1 MQLHPWIIASWP
13 IIERAVGPAPEI
25 ATDLQHLGT
34 TVSADCDDYGR
45 LRGNTFWG
53 GSDSG
58 IGIAWDWIEAL
69 DGVFAMSDP
78 MAVISNIGFVDPSG
92 AGIPEFVAAVH
103 LNRITHE
110 LPWQA
115 EVANATRGV
124 RAAEP
129 WSRRVRTSRS
139 RTRASDDFQ
148 FLVRPANDSAF
159 QRL

>member
-13 IIERAVGPAPEI
+13 IIERTVAPAPEI
-25 ATDLQHLGT
+25 ADNLQHLGT

-45 LRGNTFWG
+45 LQGHTIWG

-69 DGVFAMSDP
+69 DGIFAMSDP
-78 MAVISNIGFVDPSG
+78 MAVVSNIGFVDKAG
-92 AGIPEFVAAVH
+92 ASIPDFVAAVQ

-115 EVANATRGV
+115 EVANATRGL
-124 RAAEP
+124 RATDP
-129 WSRRVRTSRS
+129 WSHRVRTSRA
-139 RTRASDDFQ
+139 RTRASDEFP
-148 FLVRPANDSAF
+148 VRVRTITESEF